1 MYTYIYI
8 TISLYTILQD
18 WKAAHGL
25 VGKMAPKFTSTAD
38 LSAISEPRQPT
49 LKICTMVNGHLSIPN
64 EIRERW
70 LQDPLRSD
78 LIQDNLFSSSD

>member
-1 MYTYIYI
+1 
-8 TISLYTILQD
+8 
-18 WKAAHGL
+18 
-25 VGKMAPKFTSTAD
+25 
-38 LSAISEPRQPT
+38 
-49 LKICTMVNGHLSIPN
+49 MVNGHLSIPN